1 MSARVMFASA
11 TLVALALTARSA
23 EAAVIDVHL
32 KEQSFEPR
40 AISARPGDKIVFYND
55 GKELHSVFLPD
66 NEMLLGEHFIDPGAK
81 YELVIPATAD
91 PATYNLVCTIHMNM
105 KGTIQII
112 AK

>member
-1 MSARVMFASA
+1 MSARAIFATA
-11 TLVALALTARSA
+11 TLVALAVAAGSA

-32 KEQSFEPR
+32 KEQSFAPK
-40 AISARPGDKIVFYND
+40 AISVSPGDTIVFYND
-55 GKELHSVFLPD
+55 DKELHSILLPD
-66 NEMLLGEHFIDPGAK
+66 NAMLLAEHFIDPGAK
-81 YELVIPATAD
+81 REVVIPAAAD